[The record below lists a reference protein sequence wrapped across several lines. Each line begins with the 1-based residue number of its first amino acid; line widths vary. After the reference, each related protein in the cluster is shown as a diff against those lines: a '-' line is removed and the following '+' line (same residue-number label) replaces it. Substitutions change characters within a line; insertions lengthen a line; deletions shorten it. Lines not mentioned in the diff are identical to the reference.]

1 MSGLQKG
8 RQEGPA
14 AGSGFGRVWWD
25 ADHEVLS
32 PATSWDTRSAH
43 SWDQSRDR
51 ASPASQ
57 NYATTIQRPPIAPAK
72 TLPAT
77 LRSACGSETEPDGR
91 IRSLGCLSWPR
102 STTHLSIGGSAEC
115 QTAPQ

>member
-1 MSGLQKG
+1 MSGSQKG
-8 RQEGPA
+8 RQEEPA
-14 AGSGFGRVWWD
+14 AGSGFGRAWWD

-51 ASPASQ
+51 ASPASR

-72 TLPAT
+72 TLPET
-77 LRSACGSETEPDGR
+77 PRSTCGFETEPDGP
-91 IRSLGCLSWPR
+91 IRPFGYLSWLR
-102 STTHLSIGGSAEC
+102 SATHLWTGGWAEC
-115 QTAPQ
+115 QTGPQ

>member
-1 MSGLQKG
+1 MSGSQKG
-8 RQEGPA
+8 HQEEPA
-14 AGSGFGRVWWD
+14 TGSGFGRVSWD
-25 ADHEVLS
+25 ADHEVFS

-57 NYATTIQRPPIAPAK
+57 NYAATIQRPLIAPAK

-77 LRSACGSETEPDGR
+77 PRSACGFETEPDGR
-91 IRSLGCLSWPR
+91 IRSFGCFSWPR
-102 STTHLSIGGSAEC
+102 YTTHLWIGGWAEC